1 MTKDEI
7 VTQLKQ
13 ENPTLF
19 YGINDEVIEMTAE
32 EYEATIQS
40 WADIWLARE
49 TKAQAKAEAEAQ
61 RQALLAK
68 LGITEDEARLLLG
81 GN

>member
-19 YGINDEVIEMTAE
+19 YGINDEVIEMM
-32 EYEATIQS
+32 EAPF
-40 WADIWLARE
+40 
-49 TKAQAKAEAEAQ
+49 
-61 RQALLAK
+61 
-68 LGITEDEARLLLG
+68 
-81 GN
+81 